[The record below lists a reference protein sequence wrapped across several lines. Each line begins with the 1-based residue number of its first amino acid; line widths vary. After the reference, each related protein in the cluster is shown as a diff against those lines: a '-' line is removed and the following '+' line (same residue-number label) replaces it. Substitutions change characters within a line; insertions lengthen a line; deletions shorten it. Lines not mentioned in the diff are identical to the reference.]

1 MAGDGEGAA
10 LKLRI
15 FVFERVEAVRTGGHN
30 LLEVVLGKRL
40 DVFGCRHLEQVFFA
54 GAAREFAVA
63 ALLTHDGELDACG
76 VENFHH
82 SARNLLS
89 AAIVTSRTADPIEHV
104 VFDAGLGDFNVKSL
118 GPLQA
123 ASGIHTPGIA
133 DARSV
138 FQSLSQTF
146 GEVAFFK
153 RQMTAHLND
162 DVGSRN
168 LSRTNLGAGAACG
181 AAPKGVLGH
190 NAVDQRLV
198 GINAVHAGL
207 ER

>member
-1 MAGDGEGAA
+1 MGRKVKSRDLCVFCRQFVSITEAG
-10 LKLRI
+10 
-15 FVFERVEAVRTGGHN
+15 
-30 LLEVVLGKRL
+30 
-40 DVFGCRHLEQVFFA
+40 VFFA
-54 GAAREFAVA
+54 GSSGEFAVA
-63 ALLTHDGELDACG
+63 ALFTHDGELDACG

-89 AAIVTSRTADPIEHV
+89 TAIVTSRTADPIEHV
-104 VFDAGLGDFNVKSL
+104 VLDAGLGDFNVKSL

-168 LSRTNLGAGAACG
+168 LSRTDLGAGAAW
-181 AAPKGVLGH
+181 
-190 NAVDQRLV
+190 RLTS
-198 GINAVHAGL
+198 GILFVYQW
-207 ER
+207 

>member
-1 MAGDGEGAA
+1 M
-10 LKLRI
+10 
-15 FVFERVEAVRTGGHN
+15 RTGGHN
-30 LLEVVLGKRL
+30 LFEVVLGKRL

-146 GEVAFFK
+146 REVAFF
-153 RQMTAHLND
+153 QGEVTTHLD
-162 DVGSRN
+162 DDIRRRN
-168 LSRTNLGAGAACG
+168 LCRTNLGTGSACG
-181 AAPKGVLGH
+181 AAPKRILGD
-190 NAVDQRLV
+190 NAVNERLV